1 MAILVIKIK
10 RCEAQCKRKS
20 RLYLVS
26 AGEPRSL
33 GKENAKEIRVPNIL
47 FNTIFFLHSHY
58 KFYSWGKNEMKKI
71 TLDPP
76 GELNVIKGST
86 VFRHGSVLIL

>member
-1 MAILVIKIK
+1 M
-10 RCEAQCKRKS
+10 
-20 RLYLVS
+20 S

-33 GKENAKEIRVPNIL
+33 GKENAKEIRVPKIL
-47 FNTIFFLHSHY
+47 FNTFFSFILIINSIVGV
-58 KFYSWGKNEMKKI
+58 KMKWKKN

>member
-33 GKENAKEIRVPNIL
+33 GKENAKEIRVPKIL
-47 FNTIFFLHSHY
+47 FNTFFSFILIINSIVGV
-58 KFYSWGKNEMKKI
+58 KMK
-71 TLDPP
+71 
-76 GELNVIKGST
+76 
-86 VFRHGSVLIL
+86 